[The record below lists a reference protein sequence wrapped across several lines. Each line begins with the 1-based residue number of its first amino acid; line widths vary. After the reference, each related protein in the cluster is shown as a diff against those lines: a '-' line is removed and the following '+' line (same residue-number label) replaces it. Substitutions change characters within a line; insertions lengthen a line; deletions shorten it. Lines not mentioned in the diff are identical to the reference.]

1 MHCRMNTV
9 MMACTKHQESAEG
22 KKRGVAVAHLN
33 TCICKIQ
40 PIKKCTI
47 TKSCEYL
54 LIYQLNLSTYK
65 VNLMIITTHII
76 NLAFISWLRQLEG

>member
-9 MMACTKHQESAEG
+9 MMACTKHQESAEV
-22 KKRGVAVAHLN
+22 KRGVAVVHFN
-33 TCICKIQ
+33 TCICKTQ
-40 PIKKCTI
+40 PTKKCTI

-54 LIYQLNLSTYK
+54 LMYQLNVSTYK